1 LTPNLTAFT
10 GVDSQNLPDVMVSVQ
25 FILAIGGLSFFK
37 KIEESGFVWCRPGVF
52 IYNETIASILK
63 IGHMVKSCE

>member
-1 LTPNLTAFT
+1 MA
-10 GVDSQNLPDVMVSVQ
+10 GRSAKIEV
-25 FILAIGGLSFFK
+25 LARHLSKFFK
-37 KIEESGFVWCRPGVF
+37 KTEESGFVWCRPGVF